1 MENAVKNLQIFVR
14 DTFFDDVGG
23 FDRHVVDD
31 AAETH
36 TGWGDLHLGTPA
48 ASGNIF
54 LVNGVAALD
63 KIFNGARGCR
73 FILAAKIGELGDG
86 QSGRMVS
93 EEKEHHDVLTFDVVG
108 RVERGLF
115 FLDLL

>member
-1 MENAVKNLQIFVR
+1 MEDAVKNLQIFVR
-14 DTFFDDVGG
+14 DAFFDNVGS

-31 AAETH
+31 ATETH
-36 TGWGDLHLGTPA
+36 ASWGDLHLGTPA

-73 FILAAKIGELGDG
+73 FILAAKIGELGDS
-86 QSGRMVS
+86 QSGGVVP

-115 FLDLL
+115 FS